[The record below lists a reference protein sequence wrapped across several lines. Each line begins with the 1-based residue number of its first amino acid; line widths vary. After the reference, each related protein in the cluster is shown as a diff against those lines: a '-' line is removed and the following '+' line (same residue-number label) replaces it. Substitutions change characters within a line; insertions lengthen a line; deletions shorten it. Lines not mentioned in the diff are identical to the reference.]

1 MARVVVVG
9 GGLGG
14 LASAARLA
22 KLGHEVTLLERADG
36 VGGALR
42 AETGDGYTW
51 EVGGLTTLPAVLR
64 DLFRK
69 TGRPLEHEVG
79 DLEPLPVLAEHR
91 FGDGT
96 VLALPGG
103 SRAAQR
109 RAWDALG
116 SGLGD
121 RWNAWVESFADD
133 WEAVRRGYAEVPWDR
148 ADRGPGTTGVRR
160 RLDARGSLRRRLR
173 DDLADRRQRQVAALG
188 PVLDGHDLRDVPA
201 WYGLESYLEQRTGVW
216 RLPGGPGAIARAL
229 TARLATRGVE
239 VVTGAAARDVV
250 VRGGQVA
257 GVVSDGGHHDAD
269 VVVCAVDPRRLPALA
284 PAVARTAPVPPP
296 AVTHLGLAGEVP
308 DLPHQVVLHGDP
320 LLVVRT
326 GGTAPEGHHAWT
338 VLARGR
344 AVDDVPTA
352 LARRGLDVRDRV
364 VHRRDRSPDELVEA
378 WGGSPLGVR
387 WSGRRTVRR
396 RLGPDTPLPGV
407 YAAGAHAT
415 PGSGIPFTGLSAA
428 LVAQRVGP
436 A

>member
-1 MARVVVVG
+1 MAQVVVVG

-22 KLGHEVTLLERADG
+22 KLGHAVTLLERTGA

-42 AETGDGYTW
+42 AESGHGYAW
-51 EVGGLTTLPAVLR
+51 EVGGRTTLPAVLR

-69 TGRPLEHEVG
+69 TGRPLEREVG
-79 DLEPLPVLAEHR
+79 DLEPLPVLARHR

-96 VLALPGG
+96 VLDLPSG

-109 RAWDALG
+109 RAWDTLG
-116 SGLGD
+116 DGLGD
-121 RWNAWVESFADD
+121 RWSTWVESFTDD

-148 ADRGPGTTGVRR
+148 ADRGPGTADLRR
-160 RLDARGSLRRRLR
+160 RLDARSSLRRRLR
-173 DDLADRRQRQVAALG
+173 EGLADERQRRVTALG

-201 WYGLESYLEQRTGVW
+201 WCGLDCYLEQRTGLW

-229 TARLATRGVE
+229 SARLATRGVE
-239 VVTGAAARDVV
+239 VVTGLPARDLVL
-250 VRGGQVA
+250 RGGRVA
-257 GVVSDGGHHDAD
+257 GVVSDGGEHDAD

-284 PAVARTAPVPPP
+284 PYVARTEPVPPP
-296 AVTHLGLAGEVP
+296 AVSHLGLAGEVP

-326 GGTAPEGHHAWT
+326 GGSAPEGHHAWT

-344 AVDDVPTA
+344 PVEDVLTA
-352 LARRGLDVRDRV
+352 LAHRGLDVRDRV
-364 VHRRDRSPDELVEA
+364 VHRQDRSPDELVDQ

-387 WSGRRTVRR
+387 WRGRRTVRR
-396 RLGPDTPLPGV
+396 RLGPDTPVPGV
-407 YAAGAHAT
+407 HAAGAHAT
-415 PGSGIPFTGLSAA
+415 PGAGIPFAGLSAA